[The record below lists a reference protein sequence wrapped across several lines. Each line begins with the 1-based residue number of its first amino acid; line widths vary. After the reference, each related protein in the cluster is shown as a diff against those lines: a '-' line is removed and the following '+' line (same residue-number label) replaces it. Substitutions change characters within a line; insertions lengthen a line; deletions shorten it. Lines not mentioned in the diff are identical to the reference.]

1 MKRMIRILVCFVFC
15 AFMITAC
22 DSKGNGTANAKEI
35 SYEPDTAVAL
45 PATVAYEIKNA
56 GSLPQEKDA
65 WPNSAFVW
73 VDDRLQILDKS
84 GNAVFFSLQEFLPA
98 IKNAVPGLYIES
110 DAAAQ
115 ALLSYLKAN
124 DRQDVI
130 VAARAKNAPLI
141 HKIKKE
147 LPAIRGL
154 IDFSETKQ
162 VFTREE
168 LGQAVALTNAG
179 GAKMVLLSYQSATR
193 EAVKYLQSRLITV
206 WVRVSNAQEE
216 ILTQLTNGVNGL
228 MAENYESVYDA
239 LSLFQADIPI
249 LLRTPLII
257 GHRGLPSQYVEN
269 TLRSEKA
276 AQEAGA
282 DLLEYDIYLSSD
294 REIFVLH
301 DSAMKRLFNRP
312 DIGNVEAMTLAQLQA
327 IPFDGDS
334 ANGVQA
340 KNHTPAKDSTK
351 GVIAVSPEDRI
362 PALRE
367 LFEAFKNTDILHLV
381 EIKSQN
387 PDIVVKLKALAE
399 ECGVVDQMAVISFNV
414 PILRAMAESW
424 PEMSLGC
431 LGYDDARG
439 RSVRSGKTLDPEKE
453 MPYENHAK
461 MVEEAGGD
469 SKSAVLAL
477 NHVIGLYNGTYNPSY
492 AGISYPT
499 VASGRH
505 MGLTAWPWT
514 YNTPSVF
521 AKDYLFGMYGLTTN
535 FATWASN
542 LPESFTASDGE
553 MTAGSALS
561 AEAVF
566 SPVIQTHDGGRY
578 APEDI
583 ELAVV
588 QNQDVLKEES
598 GVIAAQAP
606 GESLI
611 LLRVRVPLLIDGKD
625 YGAYYIYSNPVTL
638 TVKP

>member
-1 MKRMIRILVCFVFC
+1 MKRTVRILVCLIFC
-15 AFMITAC
+15 AFMITAS
-22 DSKGNGTANAKEI
+22 DSKGNRTANAKELF
-35 SYEPDTAVAL
+35 YEPDTAVAL

-56 GSLPQEKDA
+56 GGLPQEKDA

-73 VDDRLQILDKS
+73 VDDSLQILD
-84 GNAVFFSLQEFLPA
+84 GNGKTVFSSLQEFLPA
-98 IKNAVPGLYIES
+98 LKNTVPGLFIQT
-110 DAAAQ
+110 DAAAE

-141 HKIKKE
+141 QKIKKE
-147 LPAIRGL
+147 LPAVRGL

-162 VFTREE
+162 AFTREE
-168 LGQAVALTNAG
+168 LGQAVALINAG

-206 WVRVSNAQEE
+206 WVRVSDAQEE

-228 MAENYESVYDA
+228 MAENYESAYGA

-257 GHRGLPSQYVEN
+257 GHRGLPSQFVEN

-276 AQEAGA
+276 AQAAGA

-294 REIFVLH
+294 GEIFVLH

-312 DIGNVEAMTLAQLQA
+312 DIGDVEAMTLAQLQA
-327 IPFDGDS
+327 IPFDSDS

-340 KNHTPAKDSTK
+340 KNHTPAKDSAK
-351 GVIAVSPEDRI
+351 GAIAVSPEDRI

-367 LFEAFKNTDILHLV
+367 LFEAFKDTDILHLV
-381 EIKSQN
+381 EIKSKN

-399 ECGVVDQMAVISFNV
+399 ECGVAGQMSVITFNV
-414 PILRAMAESW
+414 PILKAMAENW

-439 RSVRSGKTLDPEKE
+439 RSAKSGKILDPEKE
-453 MPYENHAK
+453 MPYENHSK
-461 MVEEAGGD
+461 MVDSDGGA
-469 SKSAVLAL
+469 KHALLAL
-477 NHVIGLYNGTYNPSY
+477 NRVTGLYNGTYNPSY
-492 AGISYPT
+492 AGISYPMI
-499 VASGRH
+499 ASGRH

-535 FATWASN
+535 FATWASR

-553 MTAGSALS
+553 MAAGSALP

-566 SPVIQTHDGGRY
+566 SPVIQTHDGSRY
-578 APEDI
+578 TPEDV

-588 QNQDVLKEES
+588 SDHGALKEES
-598 GVIAAQAP
+598 GLITAKAP
-606 GESLI
+606 GKSLI
-611 LLRVRVPLLIDGKD
+611 LLRVRVPLMIDGQD